1 MQLKTWD
8 LFLKPESRK
17 SAPRKDVGRKR
28 GSK

>member
-1 MQLKTWD
+1 MQFKTWD
-8 LFLKPESRK
+8 SSLKPEARK